1 MASITQEERALL
13 SGNGPT
19 GGPRNNFMSV
29 EDDLTDFGQ
38 NKNTEIPEEALGW
51 TQKLDGVANK
61 LASVD
66 FTGAY
71 MTDLLPLL
79 LSISFLAIVVLWF
92 AISNYKNALVVFI
105 IIPLTL
111 SSVGISYFTVEKLL
125 GYPTAG
131 TMTDESLYVSHLP
144 SQDGKW
150 IYVWIIEPESNQ
162 PRAIIIPATKNNK
175 KQMDGAKQKSEQGIK
190 TQIKSKGDGA
200 FAQGQRGQTA
210 GGEYEVYDFQIDGG
224 GLKDYEQQDTNA
236 N

>member
-1 MASITQEERALL
+1 MASITEEERALL

-19 GGPRNNFMSV
+19 GGPNLMSV
-29 EDDLTDFGQ
+29 EDDLADFGQ
-38 NKNTEIPEEALGW
+38 NTNTEIPEEALGW

-92 AISNYKNALVVFI
+92 AINNYKSALVVFI
-105 IIPLTL
+105 IIPLTI

-150 IYVWIIEPESNQ
+150 IYVWIVEPESNQ

-200 FAQGQRGQTA
+200 FVKGQRGQTA